1 MTFPRPTLPEIRERV
16 LTDLGPAAALRRSP
30 ERALGTAIA
39 AESHLLH
46 GHLSWAARQAN
57 PRDCDADQLGAWAT
71 TFGVPRKQP
80 TKAVRKATFTGT
92 NGTSL
97 PTSTVMQLADGTRY
111 VVTTGGTV
119 ALGEVEV
126 TIEAEETGTDANA
139 DDGAIVRLTTP
150 ISGIE
155 SDGEIVEDNDTSDG
169 TDLEDVEAWRA
180 RLLSRLEEPP
190 TGGGS
195 GDYKAWIKATPT
207 VSVAEAY
214 VFPGLDGAGTVGL
227 SFTVT
232 GDDPIP
238 DSGQVTDV
246 QTYVDERRPVDV
258 LGCTVFA
265 PIAQPVTY
273 SIQLDPNDATT
284 QAAVIAA
291 LKDLH
296 RREATP
302 GGTLLLSHIREAIS
316 SAAGE
321 TDHVLVAPAA
331 NVAASSS
338 QHLPTYSAP
347 SFAAIP

>member
-1 MTFPRPTLPEIRERV
+1 MTFPRPTLPEIRDRV
-16 LTDLGPAAALRRSP
+16 LVDLGPAAALRRSP
-30 ERALGTAIA
+30 ERALGTALS
-39 AESHLLH
+39 AEAHLLH
-46 GHLSWAARQAN
+46 GHLAWAARQAN

-80 TKAVRKATFTGT
+80 TKATGEATFSGT
-92 NGTSL
+92 DGTSL
-97 PTSTVMQLADGTRY
+97 PTSTTMQLSDGTRF

-119 ALGEVEV
+119 ASGTV
-126 TIEAEETGTDANA
+126 TVDIEAETAGEDGNCDA
-139 DDGAIVRLTTP
+139 GATIRLTTP
-150 ISGIE
+150 ITGIE
-155 SDGEIVEDNDTSDG
+155 SDGEVDAEISDG
-169 TDLEDVEAWRA
+169 TDLEELETWRA
-180 RLLSRLEEPP
+180 RVLARLENPP
-190 TGGGS
+190 TGGGT
-195 GDYKAWIKATPT
+195 GDYEAWILATPT
-207 VSVAEAY
+207 VSVATPY
-214 VFPGLDGAGTVGL
+214 VYPGLNGPGTVGL

-238 DSGQVTDV
+238 DLAQVSDV
-246 QTYVDERRPVDV
+246 QAYVDARRPVDM

-273 SIQLDPNDATT
+273 SIQLAPNDATV

-296 RREATP
+296 RREAEP

-316 SAAGE
+316 SAVGE
-321 TDHVLVAPAA
+321 TDHVLVSPAA
-331 NVAASSS
+331 NVTASSS